1 MHGFFDLL
9 PQPCRAVCPEEAGD
23 GPAFRG
29 LPRARTHVAASHNA
43 GAGLP
48 LPFVPVEAVYPIA
61 LVMIV
66 RNEARCLARCLRS
79 VRPHVDEL
87 LVLDTG
93 SSDGSCR
100 IALDEGA
107 RVVEAPWPDDF
118 SAARNLALAQ
128 VDAPWRLVLDADEWL
143 LSGSSALATLREQ
156 APDFLGLVSV
166 DSEVVDDQAQVQH
179 APSWLPRVLPRGVAY
194 AGRIHEQPVSALPRR
209 RMALQ
214 IGHDGYL
221 PEQMQNKRGR
231 NRRLLAAALADSPA
245 DAYLAYQLGKDHE
258 VQGEF
263 APALPYY
270 QQAYRTGAPG
280 AAWRH
285 DLVLRLMFTLKRL
298 GRHTE
303 ALALAERESPHW
315 QHSPDFFFTLGDLLL
330 DAALAQPASAAAQ
343 LPRIEQ
349 AWLRAIEIGE
359 QPTLPDSLRGRG
371 SYLAA
376 HNLAAFHASLGQA
389 ALAAQWQARAR
400 AWRAAEAGGAG
411 LDPVNAAAASRSR

>member
-1 MHGFFDLL
+1 
-9 PQPCRAVCPEEAGD
+9 
-23 GPAFRG
+23 
-29 LPRARTHVAASHNA
+29 
-43 GAGLP
+43 
-48 LPFVPVEAVYPIA
+48 
-61 LVMIV
+61 MIV

-79 VRPHVDEL
+79 VRAHVDEL

-93 SSDGSCR
+93 STDDTRR
-100 IALDEGA
+100 IARDEGA

-143 LSGSSALATLREQ
+143 MAGSVTLAMLRTQ
-156 APDFLGLVSV
+156 PPDFLGLVSV
-166 DSEVVDDQAQVQH
+166 DSEVVDEQARRQQ
-179 APSWLPRVLPRGVAY
+179 APSWLPRVLPRDVVY
-194 AGRIHEQPVSALPRR
+194 AGRIHEQPLSALPRR
-209 RMALQ
+209 QLALQ

-221 PEQMQNKRGR
+221 PEQMQHKRGR
-231 NRRLLAAALADSPA
+231 NRRLLAAALAEAPT

-263 APALPYY
+263 APALPLY
-270 QQAYRTGAPG
+270 QQAYRTCEPA

-298 GRHTE
+298 SLHGE
-303 ALALAERESPHW
+303 SLALADREAPHW

-330 DAALAQPASAAAQ
+330 DAALARPASAADL

-359 QPTLPDSLRGRG
+359 QPALPDSLRGRG

-389 ALAAQWQARAR
+389 ALAAHWQDRAR
-400 AWRAAEAGGAG
+400 AWRAAEAVGAG
-411 LDPVNAAAASRSR
+411 RQPVHTEPATPTR

>member
-1 MHGFFDLL
+1 MGYPTDPASALL
-9 PQPCRAVCPEEAGD
+9 PVHAP
-23 GPAFRG
+23 
-29 LPRARTHVAASHNA
+29 
-43 GAGLP
+43 
-48 LPFVPVEAVYPIA
+48 YPIA

-79 VRPHVDEL
+79 VRAHVDDL

-93 SSDGSCR
+93 STDDTCR
-100 IALDEGA
+100 IARDEGA

-143 LSGSSALATLREQ
+143 LGGGSALAALRAQ
-156 APDFLGLVSV
+156 APDFIGLVRI
-166 DSEVVDDQAQVQH
+166 DSEVIDEQAQVQQ
-179 APSWLPRVLPRGVAY
+179 APSWLPRLLPRGVVY
-194 AGRIHEQPVSALPRR
+194 AGRIHEQPQSALPRR
-209 RMALQ
+209 RLALQ

-221 PEQMQNKRGR
+221 PAQMQHKLGR
-231 NRRLLAAALADSPA
+231 NRRLLAAALAEAPE

-263 APALPYY
+263 GPALPHY
-270 QQAYRTGAPG
+270 QQAWRSGPPG

-298 GRHTE
+298 ARHDE
-303 ALALAERESPHW
+303 ALALAEREAPNW
-315 QHSPDFFFTLGDLLL
+315 QHSPDFFFTWGDLLL
-330 DAALAQPASAAAQ
+330 DGALAQPASAARY

-389 ALAAQWQARAR
+389 AEAAQWQARAR
-400 AWRAAEAGGAG
+400 AWRAAASGAAGP
-411 LDPVNAAAASRSR
+411 DPAQAAAVEPPG